1 MVEINETNRDNCLCP
16 NCPTYVECMML
27 EEEALFCGTSVTM
40 CEDVERQG
48 CVCGRCSVHAAYD
61 LASVYYCIEGPVE

>member
-1 MVEINETNRDNCLCP
+1 MTV
-16 NCPTYVECMML
+16 

-48 CVCGRCSVHAAYD
+48 CVCGRCDVRAAYD
-61 LASVYYCIEGPVE
+61 LLGTYFCFEGPVE